1 MGATSPLKKVK
12 ELIPQVDPPKE
23 GNTVKKMNGQL
34 ILFSSDKANTNS
46 KNGRLQ
52 VLFWKKKK
60 IK

>member
-1 MGATSPLKKVK
+1 MGATSPLKKMK

-23 GNTVKKMNGQL
+23 SNTVKKMNGQL
-34 ILFSSDKANTNS
+34 ILFSSDKTNTNS

>member
-1 MGATSPLKKVK
+1 MGATSPLKKTK

-34 ILFSSDKANTNS
+34 ILFSSDKTNTNS

-52 VLFWKKKK
+52 VLF
-60 IK
+60 